1 MQASPPVPSSSPSS
15 KSGYFFVAGTVL
27 IWSGFVL
34 VARMGGT
41 SALNA
46 FDITALRFG
55 VAALVLLPL
64 WLFWKP
70 VPLFNKTVLSLAL
83 SGGIGYSVVVYVA
96 FKHAPAAHGAVLISG
111 LLPFF
116 VPLLAFVL
124 LREPLR
130 RNLRIALPVIAVGIV
145 CLGVDIF
152 SRSENTLPGDA
163 LLVTSSIIWALYTI
177 LAKRSGLGPWETAIG
192 SALLSALIFLPVYI
206 LFLPKEIMQAPV
218 ADIALQAI
226 YQGVV
231 VAVIAMFFYMAA
243 MTRLGPART
252 GACMALVPA
261 LAGIGASLVLGE
273 ELNAWLISGLLV
285 TSTGAW
291 LGAR

>member
-1 MQASPPVPSSSPSS
+1 MQTPSS
-15 KSGYFFVAGTVL
+15 KSGYFFAAGTIL

-46 FDITALRFG
+46 FDITALRFS
-55 VAALVLLPL
+55 VASLVLFPL

-70 VPLFNKTVLSLAL
+70 ISLFNKTVLFLAL
-83 SGGIGYSVVVYVA
+83 TGGIGYSLVVYFA
-96 FKHAPAAHGAVLISG
+96 FNHAPAAHGAVLISG

-116 VPLLAFVL
+116 VPLIAFVL
-124 LREPLR
+124 LKEPLR
-130 RNLRIALPVIAVGIV
+130 RNFRLALPVIALGMVL
-145 CLGVDIF
+145 LGVDIF
-152 SRSENTLPGDA
+152 SRSDSTLFGDF
-163 LLVTSSIIWALYTI
+163 LLVTSSLIWAIYTI
-177 LAKRSGLGPWETAIG
+177 LAKRSGFGAWETAIG
-192 SALLSALIFLPVYI
+192 SALLSALIYLPVYL
-206 LFLPKEIMQAPV
+206 LFLPKAIAAAPLG
-218 ADIALQAI
+218 DIVLQAF

-231 VAVIAMFFYMAA
+231 VAVIAMLFFMAA

-261 LAGIGASLVLGE
+261 IAGVSASLILGE
-273 ELNAWLISGLLV
+273 TLNVWLVAGLV
-285 TSTGAW
+285 ATSAGAW

>member
-1 MQASPPVPSSSPSS
+1 MQVSPSR
-15 KSGYFFVAGTVL
+15 SGYFFAAGTIL

-41 SALNA
+41 SVLNA

-55 VAALVLLPL
+55 MAAIILFPL

-70 VPLFNKTVLSLAL
+70 IPLFNKTVLSLAL
-83 SGGIGYSVVVYVA
+83 TGGVGYSLVVYFA
-96 FKHAPAAHGAVLISG
+96 FNHAPAAHGAVLISG

-116 VPLLAFVL
+116 VPLMAFVL
-124 LREPLR
+124 LKEPLR
-130 RNLRIALPVIAVGIV
+130 RSLRLALPVIAAGMVL
-145 CLGVDIF
+145 LGVDIF
-152 SRSENTLPGDA
+152 SRSGSTLFGDF
-163 LLVTSSIIWALYTI
+163 LLVTSSLIWAVYTI
-177 LAKRSGLGPWETAIG
+177 LAKRSGYGAWETAIG
-192 SALLSALIFLPVYI
+192 SALLSALMFLPIYL
-206 LFLPKEIMQAPV
+206 LFLPKAIMLAPV
-218 ADIALQAI
+218 HDIVLQAI

-231 VAVIAMFFYMAA
+231 VAVIAMLFFMAA

-261 LAGIGASLVLGE
+261 IAGVGASLILGE
-273 ELNAWLISGLLV
+273 ALNVWLVAGLLT
-285 TSTGAW
+285 TSAGAW

>member
-1 MQASPPVPSSSPSS
+1 MQTPPSN
-15 KSGYFFVAGTVL
+15 SGYFFAAGAVL

-41 SALNA
+41 SELNA

-55 VAALVLLPL
+55 VASLVLLPL
-64 WLFWKP
+64 WLFWKR
-70 VPLFNKTVLSLAL
+70 VPLFNKTMLSLAL
-83 SGGIGYSVVVYVA
+83 TGGIGYSTVVYFA

-116 VPLLAFVL
+116 VPLMAFIL
-124 LREPLR
+124 LHEPLR
-130 RNLRIALPVIAVGIV
+130 RNLRIALPIIALGMI

-152 SRSENTLPGDA
+152 SRSENTLPGD
-163 LLVTSSIIWALYTI
+163 LLLITSSLIWALYTI
-177 LAKRSGLGPWETAIG
+177 LAKRSGFGAWETAIG

-206 LFLPKEIMQAPV
+206 LWLPKAILLAPV
-218 ADIALQAI
+218 KDIVLQGI
-226 YQGVV
+226 YQGLI
-231 VAVIAMFFYMAA
+231 VAVIAMLFYMAA

-261 LAGIGASLVLGE
+261 LAGIGASLILGE
-273 ELNAWLISGLLV
+273 DLNGWLVSGLLA

>member
-1 MQASPPVPSSSPSS
+1 MQTSPSN
-15 KSGYFFVAGTVL
+15 SGYFFAAGAVL

-55 VAALVLLPL
+55 VASLVLLPL
-64 WLFWKP
+64 WLFWKR
-70 VPLFNKTVLSLAL
+70 VPLFNKTMLSLAL
-83 SGGIGYSVVVYVA
+83 TGGIGYSTVVYFA

-116 VPLLAFVL
+116 VPLMAFIL
-124 LREPLR
+124 LHEPLR
-130 RNLRIALPVIAVGIV
+130 RNLRIALPIIALGMI

-152 SRSENTLPGDA
+152 SRSENTLPGD
-163 LLVTSSIIWALYTI
+163 LLLITSSLIWALYTI
-177 LAKRSGLGPWETAIG
+177 LAKRSGFGAWETAIG

-206 LFLPKEIMQAPV
+206 LWLPKAILLAPV
-218 ADIALQAI
+218 KDIMLQGI
-226 YQGVV
+226 YQGLI
-231 VAVIAMFFYMAA
+231 VAVIAMLFYMAA

-261 LAGIGASLVLGE
+261 LAGIGASLILGE
-273 ELNAWLISGLLV
+273 DLNGWLVSGLLA

>member
-1 MQASPPVPSSSPSS
+1 MQESPP
-15 KSGYFFVAGTVL
+15 KSGYFFVAGAVL

-34 VARMGGT
+34 VSRMGGT
-41 SALNA
+41 SVLNA
-46 FDITALRFG
+46 FDITALRFSG
-55 VAALVLLPL
+55 ATLILLPV
-64 WLFWKP
+64 WWFWKR

-83 SGGIGYSVVVYVA
+83 TGGIGYSTTVYFA

-116 VPLLAFVL
+116 VPLMAFVL
-124 LREPLR
+124 LKEPLR
-130 RNLRIALPVIAVGIV
+130 RILRLALPIIALGMI

-152 SRSENTLPGDA
+152 SRSENTLPGDV
-163 LLVTSSIIWALYTI
+163 LLIMSSLIWALYTI
-177 LAKRSGLGPWETAIG
+177 LAKRSGLGAWETAIG
-192 SALLSALIFLPVYI
+192 SALLAALMYLPIYL
-206 LFLPKEIMQAPV
+206 LFLPKAIMLAP
-218 ADIALQAI
+218 AKDIALQGI

-231 VAVIAMFFYMAA
+231 VAVIAMLFYMAA

-261 LAGIGASLVLGE
+261 IAGISASLILGE
-273 ELNAWLISGLLV
+273 ALSTWLISGLLL

-291 LGAR
+291 LGARG

>member
-1 MQASPPVPSSSPSS
+1 MQTSAS

-34 VARMGGT
+34 VARMGGA

-55 VAALVLLPL
+55 AASLILLPL
-64 WLFWKP
+64 WIFWKR

-83 SGGIGYSVVVYVA
+83 SGGIGYSVVVYLA

-116 VPLLAFVL
+116 VPLLAFWL
-124 LREPLR
+124 LKEPLR
-130 RNLRIALPVIAVGIV
+130 SNLRIALPVIAVGIL

-152 SRSENTLPGDA
+152 SRSENTLPGDI
-163 LLVTSSIIWALYTI
+163 LLVASSIIWALYTI

-192 SALLSALIFLPVYI
+192 SALLAALIYLPVYF
-206 LFLPKEIMQAPV
+206 LFLPKEILHAPV

-261 LAGIGASLVLGE
+261 LAGIGASLILGE
-273 ELNAWLISGLLV
+273 ELSTWLISGLLV

>member
-1 MQASPPVPSSSPSS
+1 MFMQASPS
-15 KSGYFFVAGTVL
+15 KSGYFFAAGAVL

-41 SALNA
+41 SVLNA

-55 VAALVLLPL
+55 VASLVFLPL
-64 WLFWKP
+64 WLFWKR

-83 SGGIGYSVVVYVA
+83 TGGIGYSTGVYFA
-96 FKHAPAAHGAVLISG
+96 FKYAPAAHGAVLLSG

-124 LREPLR
+124 LKEPLR
-130 RNLRIALPVIAVGIV
+130 SNLRVALPVIALGMI

-152 SRSENTLPGDA
+152 SRSENTLFGD
-163 LLVTSSIIWALYTI
+163 LLLITSSLIWALYTI
-177 LAKRSGLGPWETAIG
+177 FAKRSGLGAWETAIS
-192 SALLSALIFLPVYI
+192 SALLSALIFLPVYL
-206 LFLPKEIMQAPV
+206 LFLPKAIMLAPV
-218 ADIALQAI
+218 KDIVLQAF

-231 VAVIAMFFYMAA
+231 VAVIAMLFYMAA
-243 MTRLGPART
+243 MIRLGPART

-261 LAGIGASLVLGE
+261 IAGLGASLILGE
-273 ELNAWLISGLLV
+273 ALNVWLISGLLA
-285 TSTGAW
+285 TSAGAW